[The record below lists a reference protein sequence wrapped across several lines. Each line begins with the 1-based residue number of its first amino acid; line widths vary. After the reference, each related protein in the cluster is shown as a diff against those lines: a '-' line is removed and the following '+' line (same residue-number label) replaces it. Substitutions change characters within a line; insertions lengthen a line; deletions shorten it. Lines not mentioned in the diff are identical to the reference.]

1 MPAAVGRL
9 FRGRQ
14 GRDTISFYLFVLPWL
29 LGFIGLSVFPLLVGL
44 ATSFTNY
51 NGFNLDNLKF
61 TGANNYLRAF
71 NDVDVP
77 FSLARTLYYSLV
89 NVPLGL
95 ALALAVAMMLNQR
108 VPARGAFRTLFYLPY
123 IVPIV
128 ATVWIWRIFVD
139 KNFGLLNAII
149 SIVRPDTAIGW
160 LVDYP
165 TEVLVAMTIWTGM
178 GGAMVIFLAGL
189 QGIPSE
195 LKEAATMD
203 GANGWQVF
211 RNVTLPL
218 LTPVVFFQL
227 VMSIIYSLQM
237 LVAPM
242 LLAGQRL
249 GQMPARDNYLYQVHV
264 YQQVFVNNRYGYGTA
279 LLWLLFIVIVVL
291 SLLVFRSSSYWVY
304 YEVDQEGVKR

>member
-14 GRDTISFYLFVLPWL
+14 GRDTVSFYLFVLPWL
-29 LGFIGLSVFPLLVGL
+29 LGFIGLSIFPLLVGL
-44 ATSFTNY
+44 ATSMTNY

-61 TGANNYLRAF
+61 VGANNYLRAF
-71 NDVDVP
+71 GDVDVP
-77 FSLARTLYYSLV
+77 FSLWRTVYFSII

-95 ALALAVAMMLNQR
+95 ALALGIAMLLNQR
-108 VPARGAFRTLFYLPY
+108 VPARGTFRTIFYLPY
-123 IVPIV
+123 IIPIV
-128 ATVWIWRIFVD
+128 AQVWIWRIFVD

-160 LVDYP
+160 LVDFP
-165 TEVLVAMTIWTGM
+165 TETLIAMTVWSAM

-189 QGIPSE
+189 QGIPNE
-195 LKEAATMD
+195 LKEAAITD
-203 GANGWQVF
+203 GANSWQVF

-227 VMSIIYSLQM
+227 VMSMINSLQV

-242 LLAGQRL
+242 LLAGKQL
-249 GQMPARDNYLYQVHV
+249 GQMPARDNYMFQVHV
-264 YQQVFVNNRYGYGTA
+264 YQQIFVNNRYGYGTA
-279 LLWLLFIVIVVL
+279 LLWLLFVVIVIL

-304 YEVDQEGVKR
+304 YEVEQEGGQK